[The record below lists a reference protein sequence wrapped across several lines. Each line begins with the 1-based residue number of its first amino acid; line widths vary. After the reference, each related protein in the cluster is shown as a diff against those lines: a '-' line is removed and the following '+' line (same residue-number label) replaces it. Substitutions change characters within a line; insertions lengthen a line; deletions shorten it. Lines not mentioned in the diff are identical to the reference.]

1 MKSLEEAFG
10 LESPRGAATPE
21 DLKSYLIERA
31 NFHGVDPRLAA
42 SIFEQESS
50 SGRNAGTSSA
60 GARGPM
66 QVMPATF
73 RQMYPDGDINDPR
86 HNVEAGIRY
95 LKHGRDTL
103 GTDDPRLLAA
113 GYYQGYNRDS
123 LKRGEIV
130 DTNPD
135 PRHPSVQ
142 RYADEVTGRVP
153 RMKSL
158 EEALGLEES
167 SVFPIHKGEPQK
179 TAPTPAKR
187 NAFAY
192 VNDFMI
198 DAGNAVAGLAK
209 AGVDF
214 AAPGSAASQAIDEFI
229 KQGQASQSDWKK
241 ASREKLNQDL
251 QAAPDEWSKAGIY
264 LSHAVVDDPLGLV
277 AEAGGNIGPFA
288 VFGKALQAARI
299 AEPVA
304 EKIAMGLASMLS
316 VGEVR
321 GNIYDKVQAT
331 PDAELQRVNPEYAA
345 ARQSM
350 TEADAK
356 KEFGTRFVQ
365 HLPELAVTAVVGA
378 LGGKYGLEGMAA
390 GVGPRVGRAG
400 RAVIGMAD
408 EGLQGAEEQL
418 ATNFGAA
425 RVDPRQTLTEDVGL
439 NTAMEGLVG
448 GVGGAMTG
456 AQGRQPAQA
465 PGAPPQPRQDA
476 TQPPPSTPPG
486 VPPEAPPVA
495 PAAPDDAGPGGGI
508 PASAESLLP
517 GNAAAV
523 SEPPAQPQTWT
534 EKGAQYRVVPV
545 DEMLWHK
552 YIRPDSQAKVDSFE
566 EYRQRY
572 PTITHMRLKS
582 TDGGASWKP
591 ARAPFIGTEEKLL
604 ASRPPET
611 PVTEAPEQGPTAADV
626 APEVTAMAAEPA
638 PNPEQR
644 PASPEAESQA
654 PVVASGE
661 SQGDA
666 GVAPGQA
673 AEAPD
678 RFDPGNLTPGS
689 PEYERA
695 YENWAGARQSSKD
708 AANSVR
714 RREENKAA
722 VEKRNGW
729 RARFREWFLRAKDGD
744 SITDTGTEA
753 SWKVIEK
760 TRKDG
765 TKTKLLVVVD
775 ENGNQ
780 ILGAPTGIGLV
791 GDRVDGL
798 EDGGIE
804 EESGSAYLETQPQ
817 SLAAGL
823 GKLMEEGEAVTRSVT
838 ETGPRDEDQPKS
850 TVRDESQGQNPPSED
865 ARSDL
870 DAAAHAAATSP
881 TNDLPE
887 PTPPQKEAGN
897 YQKGHIRIAGLDI
910 SIENP
915 QGSKRSGVDRG
926 GKSWEVEMSHHYGY
940 IRGTVGK
947 DKDHIDVFVKPGT
960 PEDYDGPVFVVD
972 QKDPGTHEFDEHKVM
987 LGFDSLEEAKA
998 AYRSNY
1004 AKDWRG
1010 MQAIGT
1016 LPMAEFKAWLRE
1028 GDTTKSLVPVSGPKK
1043 EEPAKAPR
1051 KDKAPPTPKWVT
1063 ALGIN
1068 VGDQFLFRQEFDYV
1082 NAGDVMRVTE
1092 FSADSVRIW
1101 NDKKNAGTFLKRWQ
1115 MEKAI
1120 RDGIAVQSAAP
1131 KEEGASTDAP
1141 AAKPRRNPNETSGSA
1156 ADHRKKF
1163 LDAIRAMGG
1172 IDISHALDISGEKP
1186 FRANQLA
1193 PGLFKKSG
1201 RGVDEIAHRLYE
1213 LGYIT
1218 EAQYQEVDG
1227 GVQVA
1232 RDLVRQA
1239 LNKEAVYTL
1248 QELDEEAERQFERR
1262 LLSEADDLITPDEL
1276 RELLEEAPPDTTTQ
1290 EVEALL
1296 DDVDLLGLVDGPE
1309 DPDWDAMIE
1318 DARANAARGA
1328 KNADDSEGK
1337 TGARDSVGE
1346 ETVGDPAQA
1355 ERQREPG
1362 EDDPESA
1369 PEIAPGNET
1378 DDIATP
1384 PSGGVSASEG
1394 LELTGQ
1400 TEDEARADAERIR
1413 AENRKQERERADS
1426 ERAEKQERER
1436 KEIEA
1441 RLDISSE
1448 NFALGQTP
1456 EQVRDSFAGQGDL
1469 LGSNPPS
1476 DSDEKK
1482 RALDDLNDALG
1493 DLGEIFGKGFRK
1505 NITPEQEQKLLP
1517 VLTRVFDAAFRAGY
1531 YSFKDAAKFVLDRIR
1546 AALGSGVADELTDEH
1561 LQGAYIAMSGRHK
1574 VTGRV
1579 TPAATVVAT
1588 SKEEVDGPTVDSGT
1602 EPGSAQ
1608 IPSLGEDGGAADR
1621 GRGGEGE
1628 PGTAPG
1634 NGEVLGGTSP
1644 ADVSAPGPGTDQ
1656 ESGGGA
1662 RAEDGGSRDGQPGS
1676 RDVSDGREGAGGT
1689 GLAPDGTG
1697 NAGDVAAPPPPKQ
1710 PTLGNYFIADP
1721 ESLIGGS
1728 PRVRFDRNKAA
1739 IETFR
1744 LLQEEGRDA
1753 TKEER
1758 DTLARYIGWGSF
1770 GQELFLGSWDR
1781 PRPKSGWEDAD
1792 KWLRAHLGQKE
1803 WESAQRSIIN
1813 AHYTDP
1819 PTVTTMWAM
1828 VRRMGFKGGR
1838 VLEPSV
1844 GIGNFLGLMPRD
1856 LEAASQL
1863 TGIELDALTGGMAS
1877 MLYPDANIQIKGY
1890 QDSATADHFYD
1901 LVIGNWPFDSRG
1913 PSDRR
1918 YRLISPSLHDY
1929 FFLKAVD
1936 QVKPGGLVIGI
1947 TSSGTMDKQGKL
1959 TRLDLARKADLIAAF
1974 RLPSG
1979 AFEKYAGTSVVTDI
1993 IVLRKRGEP
2002 NPHPNLSGWIE
2013 TVEVSTPHGTP
2024 VRVNE
2029 YYKTN
2034 PDHVLGTLN
2043 WGHGTTQGRPGMI
2056 VDRPADLM
2064 QRLRGLAERVPEGI
2078 FDPRPGGKTLNYVRN
2093 STADRENSVVEGDK
2107 GGLFVVRGEFMAP
2120 LHELVDYRVKDP
2132 KKTRAREDSL
2142 RALIKMR
2149 RAYGALVD
2157 AEREG
2162 APEMEDRRKELNRQY
2177 QAFVKE
2183 NGVLNRSDAL
2193 TWMRKVG
2200 DPFWPSLAALER
2212 KAGDSYVPARIL
2224 SEATVRTKRKLD
2236 KPSVRDAF
2244 VLGRNESM
2252 RIDMASIAQRA
2263 GVSEA
2268 VAAKEL
2274 LDSGAVFK
2282 TPDGTYEA
2290 RDVYLS
2296 GNVRRKMREA
2306 LDAGASGQDMER
2318 NIAALKDVLP
2328 EDTPY
2333 YKIEAKLGA
2342 PWISIPYYRQYAAD
2356 LLKLTDEQRD
2366 KLGIAFRLGAWKIK
2380 LDDEIERKPEARS
2393 VWGSSRV
2400 NFGRILAA
2408 AFNNTKITV
2417 WDQHSDGTRSV
2428 NEDETRLVSERIGRL
2443 REEFSDW
2450 VWKDYARRMDLE
2462 REFNEVMNAEADP
2475 QFDGSFLSLEGMA
2488 LHRGDT
2494 PFSLRQHQINAIWRG
2509 LVNRRGVYAHEV
2521 GTGKTYTMGGLAVE
2535 SRRYG
2540 LARKPLLLAHNA
2552 NAKSVA
2558 REIQEMYPAARL
2570 LYLGGLDKEGLLVAM
2585 RQIANDDWDAVIIPH
2600 SRIGMFGLRKETL
2613 MAMAAEEIA
2622 AMEQEAIEAAEEKNI
2637 KLTVAMMDDFDDPKV
2652 SGRVRDATAKELVKA
2667 RNAII
2672 ARIEDMAQKA
2682 SKDGAIPFEELGI
2695 DMILVDEAHEFGKPP
2710 LATKMALRG
2719 LNKSTSNRSLSLR
2732 FLTSYVR
2739 SLNGG
2744 TGVHMFTGTP
2754 ITNTLNE
2761 IYNLQRYVSQDIM
2774 ERDGVSD
2781 WDSWFNTFADSTT
2794 DVELNAAGQY
2804 VPVTRLASFVN
2815 VAELRRMIGSYT
2827 DIVFADDMPEFA
2839 PRPTSTGKVM
2849 TDEGL
2854 TKDEIAELVNG
2865 RVEHPVGR
2873 PYKKIIN
2880 DVGAMSPEQMTI
2892 LKELQ
2897 SLATM
2902 FKNAGGKARMEMM
2915 RAGHPA
2921 SPVILETNAS
2931 NAAMD
2936 ARLYDMTAP
2945 DFEGSKVNRCVR
2957 NVARHYAEHPL
2968 ATQVIFL
2975 ERGFSDESI
2984 RTKKDST
2991 GKVTKTKVKKFNL
3004 VNDIVEK
3011 LVAQGVKRSEIAVVA
3026 GGISDEKKKEIADAM
3041 NRAEIR
3047 VVIGQTATLGVGVNM
3062 QVNLRAMHH
3071 MDAPWRPG
3079 DLEQRN
3085 GRGHRQ
3091 GNKWNTVLEYRYIT
3105 DRLDGRRWQVVAVK
3119 ERFIK
3124 AFLKADKNV
3133 RIIEG
3138 DAASMDEDDDILGSL
3153 SEAAG
3158 DPRILL
3164 LNKYKQDV
3172 ERLENRQRTHMLGR
3186 QDAQYRLRSV
3196 LGEIEGLKKTL
3207 VLARKDAET
3216 VETLKDRDFAAE
3228 VNGKAFTDRKAFDE
3242 ALKAHVETLG
3252 VEERDQKVASVYEIP
3267 LMVHRPRSNAPPE
3280 FTLKMALRQAVSP
3293 SSGSIEAVLRG
3304 AKNRA
3309 AKIEARID
3317 ELQRSIPSLE
3327 EAIVA
3332 PFPREADLTK
3342 KRDLYAQVE
3351 ADLDINPVPPPA
3363 WLRQSA
3369 PVGTEIRVA
3378 GKAYPVSG
3386 HQYAKDGY
3394 YVIVETKDGARL
3406 VPYLFATDEAG
3417 QPLYEPRKF
3426 EAPPKRG
3433 PRPIKVGE
3441 FVTLNADKTHWKVK
3455 KAPYEVKN
3463 GDQKRT
3469 VLKIQSVED
3478 EDNERVVGE
3487 TDVTRDETDVGAKRW
3502 EIRKLELTPAELR
3515 RAKLAAGIADEEPR
3529 TADFDYLERMA
3540 TAFSRS
3546 DRRTAPFRPSRA
3558 MRVRD
3563 VEAAIAPIRAV
3574 GRGLPTVHVVQHVKD
3589 LPRDLARSIRGD
3601 GSIVRGAF
3609 YRGQIYLI
3617 ASNLSTPRESV
3628 FTLLHEAAHFGLQS
3642 IFGAEIDAVLMKIYR
3657 DNETVRRAADRRRAR
3672 YPSLSQVKAVEEV
3685 LADWAGKNVE
3695 PSILQRLVAWVRDW
3709 FRRRG
3714 VQLEMTNADVLA
3726 IIARA
3731 RTAWQRPS
3739 SAQWTHV
3746 YAAPR
3751 QSQRAPL
3758 RQQVAQL
3765 VDPATLTFRE
3775 EQQHRLDEVR
3785 ERFPEGEAYS
3795 PIVTVRDGPE
3805 REILDGHNRAAV
3817 AQERGDRIPVVDIS
3831 RNAYEALSAAGF
3843 DDIEIAFAALVD
3855 ADEAD
3860 AAYSL
3865 NAQFPGAGVSTRGLR
3880 ALELLDSFNPANQSA
3895 YSRSGESSEAD
3906 FAAST
3911 LSLLSDI
3918 EDLYQQPKSDKKT
3931 VTEIAA
3937 EIDPG
3942 IKVQEIG
3949 STAWNLEGTAFL
3961 TMPDGN
3967 VTMIRTYKDGAVDM
3981 DASALFEGQSRG
3993 SAAYNVA
4000 ATFAHNTGRLFIGDP
4015 AGLTDAGL
4023 FRRTENMISSA
4034 MKFETTDHLYPHERQ
4049 IAEGLQWE
4057 DGKDNLA
4064 NLLKFSRDL
4073 LAREM
4078 PEAADLVYDF
4088 ETQEY
4093 RNERTGE
4100 NLDEAA
4106 FRDLAGNSRG
4116 ARAARAGYSTLKR
4129 AALLNTLVRATGP
4142 EGRRN
4147 ILGQVVR
4154 QLREGLDPDLKR
4166 IFYSRKSPPGSR
4178 PASAAP
4184 SQAPQQAGLDVSGLR
4199 QRAQTFL
4206 DRAKMEVDPFAFVPD
4221 RKALETMRYQL
4232 LGRIARFD
4240 EIAGDIKTIFSTAS
4254 EEDQQAAYRYF
4265 LTPGADKAMIPNPS
4279 VAAMAERT
4287 KALIESVGDAL
4298 VARGAMT
4305 PEVREAHRGRYL
4317 PQVYLKF
4324 LLGDQNW
4331 KALGAGKK
4339 ISDRGYLKQR
4349 KLDRRVGDDGEVH
4362 VYDAQTGEVLDQEFL
4377 DAVLGPVEDPGY
4389 LSSLA
4394 IVRPLRDMAIL
4405 DYLAAIAENAQWVLP
4420 KSVIEWRGKRVSAHW
4435 AKTEAER
4442 LRRQAR
4448 HQDPHDAANARKIAE
4463 ELDVLADEALGE
4475 IEGEHA
4481 DYRQIPNTARYG
4493 RLRGIWVRKEIYD
4506 DLMGV
4511 NDFLPA
4517 DPGFA
4522 MSLLGYGG
4530 IGTRLTSLWKAG
4542 KVSLN
4547 PPAQVRNFISNM
4559 VLLQLSGVPLR
4570 RIPTLFVRAFR
4581 QIMLYNEYRR
4591 GGRSLSPEERSR
4603 VRHYLVALKYGVTES
4618 TFNAQELYRMQ
4629 RDLLEI
4635 ERASGLLGTWG
4646 KIKLA
4651 VGAVMDYASDKYQL
4665 TEALGKTM
4673 KIMDE
4678 MERGQP
4684 EHEAALAAQ
4693 EALFDY
4699 SLVSKNVRY
4708 LRNAPMGMP
4717 FLTFAVKVAPLL
4729 LKTARHHPERYLPW
4743 IALAYGL
4750 PALLAAAF
4758 DVDDDDIEALK
4769 KALPDW
4775 LQDRGHAY
4783 VLPWKDDTGR
4793 WQVLDMSYFFPWTA
4807 WTEPIRLAAEAEP
4820 GKTVQALG
4828 LFSGPLTDL
4837 ITAVMTGRDSFTGR
4851 EITTPGD
4858 PPKRQLLQIINYL
4871 WTMAMPPIITE
4882 RGAAGHA
4889 IRAATGQTDRFGDPL
4904 STAGQAALRAV
4915 GVNIYPI
4922 HPETSRATNVRRM
4935 MREIADTEYAL
4946 RKRLQDRGLSD
4957 EGKADLVK
4965 EYIAE
4970 VDRRRQKLM
4979 DYIEQSEVHPNLAT
4993 ETLQ

>member
-73 RQMYPDGDINDPR
+73 RQMYPDGDINNPR
-86 HNVEAGIRY
+86 HNIEAGIRY

-130 DTNPD
+130 DTNTD
-135 PRHPSVQ
+135 PRFPSVH
-142 RYADEVTGRVP
+142 RYSDEVSGRLPESRP

-158 EEALGLEES
+158 EEALGLEGT
-167 SVFPIHKGEPQK
+167 SVFPLHRQEET
-179 TAPTPAKR
+179 TAAPKKAPER
-187 NAFAY
+187 DAFAY
-192 VNDFMI
+192 MNDFMI

-209 AGVDF
+209 AGVDVV
-214 AAPGSAASQAIDEFI
+214 APGSAASQSIDDFI

-241 ASREKLNQDL
+241 AEREKLNQAL
-251 QAAPDEWSKAGIY
+251 RAAPDEWSKVSAY
-264 LSHAVVDDPLGLV
+264 LSHAVIDDPLGLV
-277 AEAGGNIGPFA
+277 AEAAGNIGPFA
-288 VFGKALQAARI
+288 AFGKVLQAARI
-299 AEPVA
+299 AEPMA
-304 EKIAMGLASMLS
+304 EKIAMGLASTLA

-321 GNIYDKVQAT
+321 GNIYDKIQAT
-331 PDAELQRVNPEYAA
+331 PDAELQRVNPDYAR
-345 ARQSM
+345 ARQTM
-350 TEADAK
+350 TEAQAK
-356 KEFGTRFVQ
+356 KEFGTQFVQ
-365 HLPELAVTAVVGA
+365 HLPELALTAVVGA
-378 LGGKYGLEGMAA
+378 LGGKYGLEALA
-390 GVGPRVGRAG
+390 VGVGPKVGRAG
-400 RAVIGMAD
+400 RAVIGTVD
-408 EGLQGAEEQL
+408 EGGQGAVEQL
-418 ATNFGAA
+418 ATNVGVG
-425 RVDPRQTLTEDVGL
+425 RVDPRQTLGEDVPL
-439 NTAMEGLVG
+439 NAAMEGLIG
-448 GVGGAMTG
+448 GVGGALSG
-456 AQGRQPAQA
+456 SQGQQAPAPRPQPQPGQAAA
-465 PGAPPQPRQDA
+465 PGA
-476 TQPPPSTPPG
+476 QPPGS
-486 VPPEAPPVA
+486 VPPTAPSAA
-495 PAAPDDAGPGGGI
+495 PAADAGHGGGI
-508 PASAESLLP
+508 PASAEDLLP
-517 GNAAAV
+517 GNAAAT
-523 SEPPAQPQTWT
+523 SAAPAQPQTWT

-582 TDGGASWKP
+582 TDGGQTWKP
-591 ARAPFIGTEEKLL
+591 SRAPFIGSEEKLL

-611 PVTEAPEQGPTAADV
+611 PVMEAPEEVPKAEEV
-626 APEVTAMAAEPA
+626 APEVTAIAAEPA

-695 YENWAGARQSSKD
+695 YENWAGAWQSSKD

-765 TKTKLLVVVD
+765 TKTKALVVVD

-780 ILGAPTGIGLV
+780 ILGASTGIGLV

-1004 AKDWRG
+1004 AQDWRG

-1016 LPMAEFKAWLRE
+1016 LSMAEFKAWLKE
-1028 GDTTKSLVPVSGPKK
+1028 GDTTKPLAPVTGPKK

-1051 KDKAPPTPKWVT
+1051 KEDMGAMFDDVLAEELAKDEERKPQKSLPAKRGKTKEPATPKWV
-1063 ALGIN
+1063 ADLGIA
-1068 VGDQFLFRQEFDYV
+1068 VGDRLRFTQDFDYFK
-1082 NAGDVMRVTE
+1082 AGDIDRIRA
-1092 FSADSVRIW
+1092 FSPDSVQLW
-1101 NDKKNAGTFLKRWQ
+1101 NDERNSGTFLKRWQ
-1115 MEKAI
+1115 IEKAI
-1120 RDGIAVQSAAP
+1120 KGGIAV
-1131 KEEGASTDAP
+1131 
-1141 AAKPRRNPNETSGSA
+1141 
-1156 ADHRKKF
+1156 
-1163 LDAIRAMGG
+1163 
-1172 IDISHALDISGEKP
+1172 
-1186 FRANQLA
+1186 
-1193 PGLFKKSG
+1193 
-1201 RGVDEIAHRLYE
+1201 V
-1213 LGYIT
+1213 
-1218 EAQYQEVDG
+1218 V
-1227 GVQVA
+1227 
-1232 RDLVRQA
+1232 
-1239 LNKEAVYTL
+1239 
-1248 QELDEEAERQFERR
+1248 
-1262 LLSEADDLITPDEL
+1262 SEAS
-1276 RELLEEAPPDTTTQ
+1276 
-1290 EVEALL
+1290 
-1296 DDVDLLGLVDGPE
+1296 
-1309 DPDWDAMIE
+1309 
-1318 DARANAARGA
+1318 ARGA
-1328 KNADDSEGK
+1328 QRTASDAATSAAKNTAAGLNAAIDGLGALFGGK
-1337 TGARDSVGE
+1337 GKLSSGLSFDE
-1346 ETVGDPAQA
+1346 ETYAKAKPLFQQA
-1355 ERQREPG
+1355 IVHFQAAG
-1362 EDDPESA
+1362 
-1369 PEIAPGNET
+1369 T
-1378 DDIATP
+1378 DLKDAMRAIVRMVLDKF
-1384 PSGGVSASEG
+1384 G
-1394 LELTGQ
+1394 
-1400 TEDEARADAERIR
+1400 ADAMNAMKPYVVRFME
-1413 AENRKQERERADS
+1413 D
-1426 ERAEKQERER
+1426 
-1436 KEIEA
+1436 
-1441 RLDISSE
+1441 
-1448 NFALGQTP
+1448 
-1456 EQVRDSFAGQGDL
+1456 VRD
-1469 LGSNPPS
+1469 
-1476 DSDEKK
+1476 
-1482 RALDDLNDALG
+1482 
-1493 DLGEIFGKGFRK
+1493 GKIR
-1505 NITPEQEQKLLP
+1505 TQQEE
-1517 VLTRVFDAAFRAGY
+1517 GN
-1531 YSFKDAAKFVLDRIR
+1531 
-1546 AALGSGVADELTDEH
+1546 
-1561 LQGAYIAMSGRHK
+1561 
-1574 VTGRV
+1574 
-1579 TPAATVVAT
+1579 
-1588 SKEEVDGPTVDSGT
+1588 GPTVDSGT

-1621 GRGGEGE
+1621 GRGGEGQ

-1634 NGEVLGGTSP
+1634 DGEVLGGTSP
-1644 ADVSAPGPGTDQ
+1644 ADVSAPGAGPDRKPG
-1656 ESGGGA
+1656 SGAG
-1662 RAEDGGSRDGQPGS
+1662 AEDGRGRDGEPGS
-1676 RDVSDGREGAGGT
+1676 RDVPDGREGAGGT

-1710 PTLGNYFIADP
+1710 PTLGNYHVIDP

-1739 IETFR
+1739 IETFLR
-1744 LLQEEGRDA
+1744 LQEEGRDP

-1781 PRPKSGWEDAD
+1781 PRPKPGWEEAD
-1792 KWLRAHLGQKE
+1792 KWLRGHLGKAE

-1819 PTVTTMWAM
+1819 PTVTAMWNM

-1863 TGIELDALTGGMAS
+1863 TGIELDALTGGMAKL
-1877 MLYPDANIQIKGY
+1877 LYPDANIQIKGY
-1890 QDSATADHFYD
+1890 QDSATADNFYD
-1901 LVIGNWPFDSRG
+1901 LVIGNWPFDARG

-1959 TRLDLARKADLIAAF
+1959 ARLDLARRADLIASF

-1979 AFEKYAGTSVVTDI
+1979 AFEKYAGTAVVTDI

-2002 NPHPNLSGWIE
+2002 NPHPDLSGWIE
-2013 TVEVSTPHGTP
+2013 TVEIDTPHGAKI
-2024 VRVNE
+2024 RVNE
-2029 YYKTN
+2029 YYKKH

-2043 WGHGTTQGRPGMI
+2043 YGHGTTQGRPGMI

-2064 QRLRGLAERVPEGI
+2064 RRLTALPERVPEGV
-2078 FDPRPGGKTLNYVRN
+2078 FDPRPGGQTINYVRN
-2093 STADRENSVVEGDK
+2093 STVDRENSIVEGTK

-2120 LHELVDYRVKDP
+2120 LHEIVNYRVKDA
-2132 KKTRAREDSL
+2132 KKTKAREDAL
-2142 RALIKMR
+2142 RALISMR

-2157 AEREG
+2157 AERDG
-2162 APEMEDRRKELNRQY
+2162 DATMEAKRKALNAQY
-2177 QAFVKE
+2177 LAFVKD
-2183 NGVLNRSDAL
+2183 NGSLNRSDAL

-2200 DPFWPSLAALER
+2200 DPFWPALAALER
-2212 KAGDSYVPARIL
+2212 KSGDSYVPARIL
-2224 SEATVRTKRKLD
+2224 TEATVRTKRKLD

-2252 RIDMASIAQRA
+2252 RIDMARIAEQA
-2263 GVSEA
+2263 GVAEA
-2268 VAAKEL
+2268 QAAKEL

-2282 TPDGTYEA
+2282 MPDGSYEA

-2306 LDAGASGQDMER
+2306 LEAKASGEDMER
-2318 NIAALKDVLP
+2318 NIAALKEVIP

-2342 PWISIPYYRQYAAD
+2342 PWISVAYYRQYVAD
-2356 LLKLTDEQRD
+2356 LLKLTDDRRD
-2366 KLGIAFRLGAWKIK
+2366 KLGIAFRLGTWKVK
-2380 LDDEIERKPEARS
+2380 LDDDIESKPEARS
-2393 VWGSSRV
+2393 VWGTSRV
-2400 NFGRILAA
+2400 NFGRVLAA

-2417 WDQHSDGTRSV
+2417 WDQHSDGSRSV
-2428 NEDETRLVSERIGRL
+2428 NEGETGLVTERIGRL

-2450 VWKDYARRMDLE
+2450 IWKDYDRRMALE

-2475 QFDGSFLSLEGMA
+2475 QFDGSFLTLEGMA
-2488 LHRGDT
+2488 LHRGET
-2494 PFSLRQHQINAIWRG
+2494 PFSLRQHQVNAIWRG

-2540 LARKPLLLAHNA
+2540 IARKPLLLAHNA
-2552 NAKSVA
+2552 NAKSVT
-2558 REIQEMYPAARL
+2558 REIQEMYPGARV
-2570 LYLGGLDKEGLLVAM
+2570 LYLGGLDKDALPVAM
-2585 RQIANDDWDAVIIPH
+2585 RQIANDDWDAVVIPH

-2622 AMEQEAIEAAEEKNI
+2622 AMEQEAIEAAAEKNI
-2637 KLTVAMMDDFDDPKV
+2637 ELTVAMMDEFDNPKV

-2672 ARIEDMAQKA
+2672 ARIEDMAEKA
-2682 SKDGAIPFEELGI
+2682 SKEGAIPFEELGV

-2739 SLNGG
+2739 SVNGG
-2744 TGVHMFTGTP
+2744 TGVHLFTGTP

-2804 VPVTRLASFVN
+2804 EPVTRLASFVN

-2839 PRPTSTGKVM
+2839 PRPTATGKILS
-2849 TDEGL
+2849 DEGL
-2854 TKDEIAELVNG
+2854 SKEEVAELVNG
-2865 RVEHPVGR
+2865 RTENPVGR
-2873 PYKKIIN
+2873 PYKKIVN
-2880 DVGAMSPEQMTI
+2880 DVGAMSPEQMEI
-2892 LKELQ
+2892 LSSLQ
-2897 SLATM
+2897 KLATL

-2915 RAGHPA
+2915 RSGHPA

-2936 ARLYDMTAP
+2936 ARLYDITAP
-2945 DFEGSKVNRCVR
+2945 DFEGSKVNRCVK

-2975 ERGFSDESI
+2975 ERGFSDESV
-2984 RTKKDST
+2984 RVKKDAS
-2991 GKVTKTKVKKFNL
+2991 GNVTKTKVKKFNL

-3011 LVAQGVKRSEIAVVA
+3011 LAAQGVKRSEIAVVA

-3062 QVNLRAMHH
+3062 QINLRAMHH

-3105 DRLDGRRWQVVAVK
+3105 DRLDGRRWQVLAVK

-3133 RIIEG
+3133 RIIDG

-3186 QDAQYRLRSV
+3186 QDAQHRLEMV
-3196 LGEIEGLKKTL
+3196 GLEIEGWKKTL
-3207 VLARKDAET
+3207 AAFRTDAEAT
-3216 VETLKDRDFAAE
+3216 EKLQDQEFTAKVNGKDFDNRKEFDQALKDYVETLQPE
-3228 VNGKAFTDRKAFDE
+3228 S
-3242 ALKAHVETLG
+3242 
-3252 VEERDQKVASVYEIP
+3252 DQQMVATVYGIP
-3267 LMVHRPRSNAPPE
+3267 VLMYYPFRNASPS
-3280 FTLKMALRQAVSP
+3280 FTLKMARRHEVGP
-3293 SSGSIEAVLRG
+3293 SSSSIESVLRG
-3304 AKNRA
+3304 MKH
-3309 AKIEARID
+3309 KVSKTEARLG
-3317 ELQRSIPSLE
+3317 EMERSIPSLQ
-3327 EAIVA
+3327 EAMQA
-3332 PFPREADLTK
+3332 PFPREADLKK

-3378 GKAYPVSG
+3378 GKPYQVSG

-3394 YVIVETKDGARL
+3394 YVIVETADGARL
-3406 VPYLFATDEAG
+3406 VPYLYATDESG

-3426 EAPPKRG
+3426 EAPPARG
-3433 PRPIKVGE
+3433 PRPLKVGE
-3441 FVTLNADKTHWKVK
+3441 FVVLNADKTSWKVL
-3455 KAPYEVKN
+3455 KAPFEVKN

-3469 VLKIQSVED
+3469 VLRIQNVENED
-3478 EDNERVVGE
+3478 EQRTVGE
-3487 TDVTRDETDVGAKRW
+3487 TEVTRDEAKAGPKRW
-3502 EIRKLELTPAELR
+3502 EIPHLELTAEELR
-3515 RAKLAAGIADEEPR
+3515 RAKVAAGIAEEEPR

-3546 DRRTAPFRPSRA
+3546 DRRTAPSRPSRV

-3574 GRGLPTVHVVQHVKD
+3574 GKGLPTIHVVQHVSD

-3628 FTLLHEAAHFGLQS
+3628 FTMLHEAAHFGLQS
-3642 IFGAEIDAVLMKIYR
+3642 IFGPEIDAVLMKMYR
-3657 DNETVRRAADRRRAR
+3657 ENETVRRAADRRRAK
-3672 YPSLSQVKAVEEV
+3672 YPSLSQVKATEEV

-3695 PSILQRLVAWVRDW
+3695 PTLLQRLVAWVRDW

-3714 VQLEMTNADVLA
+3714 VQLQMTNADVLA

-3731 RTAWQRPS
+3731 RGAWQRPS
-3739 SAQWTHV
+3739 ASRWTHV
-3746 YAAPR
+3746 YSAPR
-3751 QSQRAPL
+3751 QSQRMAKGEDTLFSSAP
-3758 RQQVAQL
+3758 
-3765 VDPATLTFRE
+3765 
-3775 EQQHRLDEVR
+3775 
-3785 ERFPEGEAYS
+3785 S
-3795 PIVTVRDGPE
+3795 
-3805 REILDGHNRAAV
+3805 
-3817 AQERGDRIPVVDIS
+3817 
-3831 RNAYEALSAAGF
+3831 
-3843 DDIEIAFAALVD
+3843 
-3855 ADEAD
+3855 
-3860 AAYSL
+3860 
-3865 NAQFPGAGVSTRGLR
+3865 
-3880 ALELLDSFNPANQSA
+3880 
-3895 YSRSGESSEAD
+3895 SGED

-3931 VTEIAA
+3931 LTEIAA

-3942 IKVQEIG
+3942 IKVLEMG
-3949 STAWNLEGTAFL
+3949 STAWNLDGMAII
-3961 TMPDGN
+3961 TMPDG
-3967 VTMIRTYKDGAVDM
+3967 VQAMIRTYKDGAVDI
-3981 DASALFEGQSRG
+3981 DASLFVEGVTRG
-3993 SAAYNVA
+3993 TAAYNLA
-4000 ATFAHNTGRLFIGDP
+4000 ATYAHNNGWMFIGDP
-4015 AGLTDAGL
+4015 AGLTDAAL

-4049 IAEGLQWE
+4049 VAEGLQWE

-4064 NLLKFSRDL
+4064 NLLKFSREL

-4078 PEAADLVYDF
+4078 PEAADLVYDVDAKEF
-4088 ETQEY
+4088 

-4106 FRDLAGNSRG
+4106 FRDLARESRG
-4116 ARAARAGYSTLKR
+4116 ARAARAGEATLKR
-4129 AALLNTLVRATGP
+4129 AALLNTLVRATSP
-4142 EGRRN
+4142 EARRS

-4154 QLREGLDPDLKR
+4154 QLREGLDPALVGT
-4166 IFYSRKSPPGSR
+4166 FYSRKSPPGSR

-4199 QRAQTFL
+4199 QRAQNFL

-4240 EIAGDIKTIFSTAS
+4240 EIAADIKTIFSTAS

-4362 VYDAQTGEVLDQEFL
+4362 VYDAQTGKVLDQEFL

-4394 IVRPLRDMAIL
+4394 IVRPMRDMAIL

-4435 AKTEAER
+4435 AKVEAER

-4517 DPGFA
+4517 DPGWA

-4547 PPAQVRNFISNM
+4547 PPAQVRNFVSNM

-4769 KALPDW
+4769 KALPEW
-4775 LQDRGHAY
+4775 LQERGHAY

-4793 WQVLDMSYFFPWTA
+4793 WQVIDMGYFFPWTT
-4807 WTEPIRLAAEAEP
+4807 WTEPIRMAAEGEA

-4851 EITTPGD
+4851 EIVAPGD

-4882 RGAAGHA
+4882 HGAAGHA
-4889 IRAATGQTDRFGDPL
+4889 VRAATGQTDRFGDPL
-4904 STAGQAALRAV
+4904 STSGQAALRAV
-4915 GVNIYPI
+4915 GVNVYPI
-4922 HPETSRATNVRRM
+4922 HPETSRTTNVRRM

>member
-73 RQMYPDGDINDPR
+73 RQMYPDGDINNPR

-135 PRHPSVQ
+135 PRQPSVQ

-153 RMKSL
+153 QAPQAPRMKSL
-158 EEALGLEES
+158 EEALGLEET
-167 SVFPIHKGEPQK
+167 SVIPMHKAGPQK

-251 QAAPDEWSKAGIY
+251 KAAPDEWSKVSAY
-264 LSHAVVDDPLGLV
+264 LSHAVIDDPLGLV
-277 AEAGGNIGPFA
+277 AEAAGNIGPFA
-288 VFGKALQAARI
+288 AFGKVLQAARL
-299 AEPVA
+299 AEPMA

-321 GNIYDKVQAT
+321 GNIYDKIQAT
-331 PDAELQRVNPEYAA
+331 PDAELQRVNPDYAR
-345 ARQSM
+345 ARQTM
-350 TEADAK
+350 TEAQAK
-356 KEFGTRFVQ
+356 KEFGTQFVQ
-365 HLPELAVTAVVGA
+365 HLPELALTAVVGA
-378 LGGKYGLEGMAA
+378 LGGKYGLEALA
-390 GVGPRVGRAG
+390 VGVGPKVGRAG
-400 RAVIGMAD
+400 RAVIGTVD
-408 EGLQGAEEQL
+408 EGGQGAEEQL
-418 ATNFGAA
+418 ATNVGVA
-425 RVDPRQTLTEDVGL
+425 RVDPRQTLGEDVPL
-439 NTAMEGLVG
+439 NAAMEGLIG
-448 GVGGAMTG
+448 GVGGALSG
-456 AQGRQPAQA
+456 SQGQQAPAPRPQPQPGQAAA
-465 PGAPPQPRQDA
+465 PGAQPA
-476 TQPPPSTPPG
+476 GS
-486 VPPEAPPVA
+486 VPPTAPSAA
-495 PAAPDDAGPGGGI
+495 PAADAGHGGGI
-508 PASAESLLP
+508 PSNAEDLLP
-517 GNAAAV
+517 GNAAA
-523 SEPPAQPQTWT
+523 PAPQPQPQPNAWT
-534 EKGAQYRVVPV
+534 EKGVEYRVVPV

-582 TDGGASWKP
+582 TDGGQTWKP
-591 ARAPFIGTEEKLL
+591 SRAPFIGSEEKLL

-611 PVTEAPEQGPTAADV
+611 PVMEAPEEVPKAEEV
-626 APEVTAMAAEPA
+626 APEVTAIAAEPA

-654 PVVASGE
+654 PVAASGE

-780 ILGAPTGIGLV
+780 ILGASTGIGLV

-926 GKSWEVEMSHHYGY
+926 GKPWSVTMKSHYGY
-940 IRGTVGK
+940 IRSLRVKADGSENSRDWLSAYAKLFPDSLQTESLQSKGFDSLDIKAKAVVQGHVLAALQDRQILDAVVKRVPVDVMNVLVGTERTAEGLLRDPAMLLQRLAVPLNDPIRTAAVGRFIDAVASRHPTTLAGLGAEEQSALRMSDSPSINSEVIPASGTEDVSSHSGYFAPK
-947 DKDHIDVFVKPGT
+947 SRDGDHIDVFVKPGT

-1004 AKDWRG
+1004 AQDWRG

-1016 LPMAEFKAWLRE
+1016 LPMAEFKAWLKE
-1028 GDTTKSLVPVSGPKK
+1028 GDTTKPLAPVTGPKK
-1043 EEPAKAPR
+1043 EEPAKALPKEDMGAMFDDVLAEELAKDEAKKAPEPVKGGGWDRLEIVSTGFEDGSFIVREPNGRHDGSEQKYARFKLNDKGRPIAVEHFYEHSKAPVQAIIDKWAKDRKAPAAKPSR
-1051 KDKAPPTPKWVT
+1051 KDKAPPTPKWAADLKVKK
-1063 ALGIN
+1063 
-1068 VGDQFLFRQEFDYV
+1068 GDQFLFKQEFDYV
-1082 NAGDVMRVTE
+1082 EAGEVVRVTE
-1092 FSADSVRIW
+1092 FSSDSVQIW

-1120 RDGIAVQSAAP
+1120 RDGIAVQVIAP
-1131 KEEGASTDAP
+1131 KIATTERTASEAAASAVTNTTAALNAAIDGLGALFGGGGKLSSGLSFDEETYAKAKPLFQQAIAHFQAAGTDLKDAMRAIVRMVLDKFGADAMNAMKPYVVRFMEDVRDGKIRTQQEEG
-1141 AAKPRRNPNETSGSA
+1141 N
-1156 ADHRKKF
+1156 
-1163 LDAIRAMGG
+1163 
-1172 IDISHALDISGEKP
+1172 
-1186 FRANQLA
+1186 
-1193 PGLFKKSG
+1193 
-1201 RGVDEIAHRLYE
+1201 
-1213 LGYIT
+1213 
-1218 EAQYQEVDG
+1218 
-1227 GVQVA
+1227 
-1232 RDLVRQA
+1232 
-1239 LNKEAVYTL
+1239 
-1248 QELDEEAERQFERR
+1248 
-1262 LLSEADDLITPDEL
+1262 
-1276 RELLEEAPPDTTTQ
+1276 
-1290 EVEALL
+1290 
-1296 DDVDLLGLVDGPE
+1296 GPE
-1309 DPDWDAMIE
+1309 
-1318 DARANAARGA
+1318 
-1328 KNADDSEGK
+1328 
-1337 TGARDSVGE
+1337 
-1346 ETVGDPAQA
+1346 
-1355 ERQREPG
+1355 
-1362 EDDPESA
+1362 
-1369 PEIAPGNET
+1369 
-1378 DDIATP
+1378 
-1384 PSGGVSASEG
+1384 
-1394 LELTGQ
+1394 
-1400 TEDEARADAERIR
+1400 
-1413 AENRKQERERADS
+1413 
-1426 ERAEKQERER
+1426 
-1436 KEIEA
+1436 
-1441 RLDISSE
+1441 
-1448 NFALGQTP
+1448 
-1456 EQVRDSFAGQGDL
+1456 
-1469 LGSNPPS
+1469 
-1476 DSDEKK
+1476 
-1482 RALDDLNDALG
+1482 
-1493 DLGEIFGKGFRK
+1493 
-1505 NITPEQEQKLLP
+1505 
-1517 VLTRVFDAAFRAGY
+1517 
-1531 YSFKDAAKFVLDRIR
+1531 
-1546 AALGSGVADELTDEH
+1546 
-1561 LQGAYIAMSGRHK
+1561 
-1574 VTGRV
+1574 
-1579 TPAATVVAT
+1579 
-1588 SKEEVDGPTVDSGT
+1588 VDSGT
-1602 EPGSAQ
+1602 EPGSAP
-1608 IPSLGEDGGAADR
+1608 IPPVGEDGSAADR

-1628 PGTAPG
+1628 PGTTPG
-1634 NGEVLGGTSP
+1634 NGEVLGGTP
-1644 ADVSAPGPGTDQ
+1644 TPDVSAPGAGPDRKPG
-1656 ESGGGA
+1656 SGAG
-1662 RAEDGGSRDGQPGS
+1662 AEDGRGRDGEPGS
-1676 RDVSDGREGAGGT
+1676 RDVPDGREGASGE

-1697 NAGDVAAPPPPKQ
+1697 SATDVTVPAPPKQ
-1710 PTLGNYFIADP
+1710 PTLGNYHILDP

-1728 PRVRFDRNKAA
+1728 PKVRFDRNKAA

-1744 LLQEEGRDA
+1744 LLQDEGRDP

-1781 PRPKSGWEDAD
+1781 PRPKPGWEEAD

-2002 NPHPNLSGWIE
+2002 NPQPDLSGWIE

-2342 PWISIPYYRQYAAD
+2342 PWVSIPYYRQYAAD

-2393 VWGSSRV
+2393 VWGTSRV

-2417 WDQHSDGTRSV
+2417 WDQHIDGTRSV

-2570 LYLGGLDKEGLLVAM
+2570 LYLGGLDKEGLPVAM

-2637 KLTVAMMDDFDDPKV
+2637 ELTVAMMDDFDNPKV

-2672 ARIEDMAQKA
+2672 ARIEEMAQKA

-2804 VPVTRLASFVN
+2804 EPVTRLASFVN

-3011 LVAQGVKRSEIAVVA
+3011 LAAQGVKRSEIAVVA

-3105 DRLDGRRWQVVAVK
+3105 DRLDGRRWQVLAVK

-3267 LMVHRPRSNAPPE
+3267 LMVHRPWSNAPPE

-3426 EAPPKRG
+3426 EAPPERG
-3433 PRPIKVGE
+3433 PRPLKVGE

-3563 VEAAIAPIRAV
+3563 VEVAIAPIRAV
-3574 GRGLPTVHVVQHVKD
+3574 GRGLPTVHVVQRVTD
-3589 LPRDLARSIRGD
+3589 LPRELVKQIRAD
-3601 GSIVRGAF
+3601 GSIVRGVF
-3609 YRGQIYLI
+3609 YHGQIYLI
-3617 ASNLSTPRESV
+3617 ADNLGSPAETV
-3628 FTLLHEAAHFGLQS
+3628 FTMLHEAAHFGLKS
-3642 IFGAEIDAVLMKIYR
+3642 VFGAEIDAVLMKIYR

-3714 VQLEMTNADVLA
+3714 VQLQMTNADVLA

-3731 RTAWQRPS
+3731 RGAWQRPS
-3739 SAQWTHV
+3739 ASRWTHV
-3746 YAAPR
+3746 YSAPR
-3751 QSQRAPL
+3751 QSQRMAKGE
-3758 RQQVAQL
+3758 
-3765 VDPATLTFRE
+3765 DTLF
-3775 EQQHRLDEVR
+3775 
-3785 ERFPEGEAYS
+3785 S
-3795 PIVTVRDGPE
+3795 
-3805 REILDGHNRAAV
+3805 
-3817 AQERGDRIPVVDIS
+3817 
-3831 RNAYEALSAAGF
+3831 
-3843 DDIEIAFAALVD
+3843 
-3855 ADEAD
+3855 
-3860 AAYSL
+3860 
-3865 NAQFPGAGVSTRGLR
+3865 STP
-3880 ALELLDSFNPANQSA
+3880 S
-3895 YSRSGESSEAD
+3895 SGED

-3931 VTEIAA
+3931 LTEIAA

-3942 IKVQEIG
+3942 IKVLEMG
-3949 STAWNLEGTAFL
+3949 STAWNLDGMAII
-3961 TMPDGN
+3961 TMPDG
-3967 VTMIRTYKDGAVDM
+3967 VQAMIRTYKDGAVDI
-3981 DASALFEGQSRG
+3981 DASLFVEGVTRG
-3993 SAAYNVA
+3993 TAAYNLA
-4000 ATFAHNTGRLFIGDP
+4000 ATYAHNNGWMFIGDP

-4049 IAEGLQWE
+4049 VAEGLQWD

-4064 NLLKFSRDL
+4064 NLLKFSREL

-4078 PEAADLVYDF
+4078 PEAADLVYDVDAKEF
-4088 ETQEY
+4088 

-4106 FRDLAGNSRG
+4106 FRDLARESRG
-4116 ARAARAGYSTLKR
+4116 ARAARAGEATLKR
-4129 AALLNTLVRATGP
+4129 AALLNTLVRATSP
-4142 EGRRN
+4142 EARRS

-4154 QLREGLDPDLKR
+4154 QLREGLDPALVGT
-4166 IFYSRKSPPGSR
+4166 FYSRKSPPGSR
-4178 PASAAP
+4178 PASAVP

-4199 QRAQTFL
+4199 QRAQNFL

-4240 EIAGDIKTIFSTAS
+4240 EIAADIKTIFSTAS

-4362 VYDAQTGEVLDQEFL
+4362 VYDAQTGKVLDQEFL

-4394 IVRPLRDMAIL
+4394 IVRPMRDMAIL

-4435 AKTEAER
+4435 AKVEAER
-4442 LRRQAR
+4442 LRRQSR
-4448 HQDPHDAANARKIAE
+4448 HQSEPDAGNAKKIAE

-4517 DPGFA
+4517 DPGWA

-4547 PPAQVRNFISNM
+4547 PPAQVRNFVSNM

-4591 GGRSLSPEERSR
+4591 GGRALSPEERSR

-4629 RDLLEI
+4629 RDILEI

-4769 KALPDW
+4769 KALPEW
-4775 LQDRGHAY
+4775 LQERGHAY

-4793 WQVLDMSYFFPWTA
+4793 WQVIDMGYFFPWTT
-4807 WTEPIRLAAEAEP
+4807 WTEPIRMAAEGEA

-4851 EITTPGD
+4851 EIVAPGD

-4882 RGAAGHA
+4882 HGAAGHA
-4889 IRAATGQTDRFGDPL
+4889 VRAATGQTDRFGDPL
-4904 STAGQAALRAV
+4904 STSGQAALRAV
-4915 GVNIYPI
+4915 GVNVYPI

>member
-86 HNVEAGIRY
+86 HNIEAGVRY
-95 LKHGRDTL
+95 LKHGKQTL

-130 DTNPD
+130 DTNTD
-135 PRHPSVQ
+135 PRFPSVH
-142 RYADEVTGRVP
+142 RYSDEVSGRLPESRP

-158 EEALGLEES
+158 EEALGLEGT
-167 SVFPIHKGEPQK
+167 SVFPLHRQEET
-179 TAPTPAKR
+179 TAAPKKAPER
-187 NAFAY
+187 DAFAY
-192 VNDFMI
+192 MNDFMI

-209 AGVDF
+209 AGVDVV
-214 AAPGSAASQAIDEFI
+214 APGSAASQSIDDFI

-241 ASREKLNQDL
+241 AEREKLNQAL
-251 QAAPDEWSKAGIY
+251 RAAPDEWSKAGAY
-264 LSHAVVDDPLGLV
+264 LSHAVIDDPLGLV
-277 AEAGGNIGPFA
+277 AEAAGNIGPFA
-288 VFGKALQAARI
+288 AFGKVLQAARI
-299 AEPVA
+299 AAPVA
-304 EKIAMGLASMLS
+304 EKIAMGLASTLA

-321 GNIYDKVQAT
+321 GNIYDKIQAT
-331 PDAELQRVNPEYAA
+331 PDAELQRVNPDYAR
-345 ARQSM
+345 ARQTM
-350 TEADAK
+350 TEAQAK

-425 RVDPRQTLTEDVGL
+425 RVDPRQTLGEDVGL

-456 AQGRQPAQA
+456 AQGRLPAQA
-465 PGAPPQPRQDA
+465 PGAPQGADRPTAETAERSPTA
-476 TQPPPSTPPG
+476 VTA
-486 VPPEAPPVA
+486 VPAGA
-495 PAAPDDAGPGGGI
+495 PAAPIDAGPGGGI
-508 PASAESLLP
+508 PASAEALLP
-517 GNAAAV
+517 GNAAAT
-523 SEPPAQPQTWT
+523 SAAPAQPQTWT

-552 YIRPDSQAKVDSFE
+552 YIRPDSQARVDSFE

-582 TDGGASWKP
+582 TDGGQTWKP
-591 ARAPFIGTEEKLL
+591 SRAPFIGSEEKLL

-611 PVTEAPEQGPTAADV
+611 PVMEAPE
-626 APEVTAMAAEPA
+626 EVPKAEEVA

-673 AEAPD
+673 AEAPEAGQTSEAAEEK
-678 RFDPGNLTPGS
+678 PTKSTES
-689 PEYERA
+689 P
-695 YENWAGARQSSKD
+695 
-708 AANSVR
+708 
-714 RREENKAA
+714 
-722 VEKRNGW
+722 
-729 RARFREWFLRAKDGD
+729 
-744 SITDTGTEA
+744 
-753 SWKVIEK
+753 
-760 TRKDG
+760 
-765 TKTKLLVVVD
+765 
-775 ENGNQ
+775 
-780 ILGAPTGIGLV
+780 
-791 GDRVDGL
+791 
-798 EDGGIE
+798 
-804 EESGSAYLETQPQ
+804 ETQPLDNRSSPLNNGESPESTVGQ
-817 SLAAGL
+817 PLEAEA
-823 GKLMEEGEAVTRSVT
+823 KAEAEANKEGEGVDV
-838 ETGPRDEDQPKS
+838 
-850 TVRDESQGQNPPSED
+850 
-865 ARSDL
+865 
-870 DAAAHAAATSP
+870 AAHAAATSP

-1004 AKDWRG
+1004 AQDWRG

-1016 LPMAEFKAWLRE
+1016 LPMAEFKAWLKE
-1028 GDTTKSLVPVSGPKK
+1028 GDTTKPLAPVTGPKK
-1043 EEPAKAPR
+1043 EEPAKALPKEDMGAMFDDVLAEELAKDEAKKAPEPVNGGGWDRLEIVSTGFEDGSFIVREPNGRHDGSEQKYARFKLNDKGRPIAVEHFYEHSKAPVQAIIDKWAKDRKAPAAKPPR
-1051 KDKAPPTPKWVT
+1051 KDKAPPTPKWAADLKVKK
-1063 ALGIN
+1063 
-1068 VGDQFLFRQEFDYV
+1068 GDQFLFKQEFDYV
-1082 NAGDVMRVTE
+1082 EAGEVVRVTE
-1092 FSADSVRIW
+1092 FSSDSVQIW

-1120 RDGIAVQSAAP
+1120 RDGIAVQVIAP
-1131 KEEGASTDAP
+1131 KIATTERTASEAAASAVTNTTAALNAAIDGLGALFGGGGKLSSGLSFDEETYAKAKPLFQQAIAHFQAAGTDLKDAMRAIVRMVLDKFGADAMNAMKPYVVRFMEDVRDGKIRTQQEEG
-1141 AAKPRRNPNETSGSA
+1141 N
-1156 ADHRKKF
+1156 
-1163 LDAIRAMGG
+1163 
-1172 IDISHALDISGEKP
+1172 
-1186 FRANQLA
+1186 
-1193 PGLFKKSG
+1193 
-1201 RGVDEIAHRLYE
+1201 
-1213 LGYIT
+1213 
-1218 EAQYQEVDG
+1218 
-1227 GVQVA
+1227 
-1232 RDLVRQA
+1232 
-1239 LNKEAVYTL
+1239 
-1248 QELDEEAERQFERR
+1248 
-1262 LLSEADDLITPDEL
+1262 
-1276 RELLEEAPPDTTTQ
+1276 
-1290 EVEALL
+1290 
-1296 DDVDLLGLVDGPE
+1296 GPE
-1309 DPDWDAMIE
+1309 
-1318 DARANAARGA
+1318 
-1328 KNADDSEGK
+1328 
-1337 TGARDSVGE
+1337 
-1346 ETVGDPAQA
+1346 
-1355 ERQREPG
+1355 
-1362 EDDPESA
+1362 
-1369 PEIAPGNET
+1369 
-1378 DDIATP
+1378 
-1384 PSGGVSASEG
+1384 
-1394 LELTGQ
+1394 
-1400 TEDEARADAERIR
+1400 
-1413 AENRKQERERADS
+1413 
-1426 ERAEKQERER
+1426 
-1436 KEIEA
+1436 
-1441 RLDISSE
+1441 
-1448 NFALGQTP
+1448 
-1456 EQVRDSFAGQGDL
+1456 
-1469 LGSNPPS
+1469 
-1476 DSDEKK
+1476 
-1482 RALDDLNDALG
+1482 
-1493 DLGEIFGKGFRK
+1493 
-1505 NITPEQEQKLLP
+1505 
-1517 VLTRVFDAAFRAGY
+1517 
-1531 YSFKDAAKFVLDRIR
+1531 
-1546 AALGSGVADELTDEH
+1546 
-1561 LQGAYIAMSGRHK
+1561 
-1574 VTGRV
+1574 
-1579 TPAATVVAT
+1579 
-1588 SKEEVDGPTVDSGT
+1588 VDSGT
-1602 EPGSAQ
+1602 EPGSAP
-1608 IPSLGEDGGAADR
+1608 IPPVGEDGSAADR

-1628 PGTAPG
+1628 PGTTPG
-1634 NGEVLGGTSP
+1634 NGEVLGGTP
-1644 ADVSAPGPGTDQ
+1644 TPDVSAPGAGPDRKPG
-1656 ESGGGA
+1656 SGAG
-1662 RAEDGGSRDGQPGS
+1662 AEDGRGRDGEPGS
-1676 RDVSDGREGAGGT
+1676 RDVPDGREGASGE

-1697 NAGDVAAPPPPKQ
+1697 SATDVTVPAPPKQ
-1710 PTLGNYFIADP
+1710 PTLGNYHILDP

-1728 PRVRFDRNKAA
+1728 PKVRFDRNKAA

-1744 LLQEEGRDA
+1744 LLQDEGRDP

-1781 PRPKSGWEDAD
+1781 PRPKPGWEEAD

-2002 NPHPNLSGWIE
+2002 NPHPDLSGWIE

-2177 QAFVKE
+2177 QAFVEE

-2268 VAAKEL
+2268 AAAKEL

-2306 LDAGASGQDMER
+2306 MDARASGQDMER

-2393 VWGSSRV
+2393 VWGTSRV

-2417 WDQHSDGTRSV
+2417 WDQHIDGTRSV

-2494 PFSLRQHQINAIWRG
+2494 PFSLRKHQINAIWRG

-2570 LYLGGLDKEGLLVAM
+2570 LYLGGLDKEGLPVAM

-2637 KLTVAMMDDFDDPKV
+2637 ELTVAMMDDFDDPKV

-2682 SKDGAIPFEELGI
+2682 SKDGAIPFEELGV

-2804 VPVTRLASFVN
+2804 EPVTRLASFVN

-2957 NVARHYAEHPL
+2957 NVAHHYAEHPL

-3011 LVAQGVKRSEIAVVA
+3011 LAAQGVKRSEIAVVA

-3105 DRLDGRRWQVVAVK
+3105 DRLDGRRWQVLAVK

-3186 QDAQYRLRSV
+3186 QDAQHRLRSV
-3196 LGEIEGLKKTL
+3196 LGQIEGLKKTL

-3267 LMVHRPRSNAPPE
+3267 LTVHQPWSNAPPE

-3394 YVIVETKDGARL
+3394 YVIVETKDGVRL

-3426 EAPPKRG
+3426 EAPPERG
-3433 PRPIKVGE
+3433 PRPLKVGE

-3574 GRGLPTVHVVQHVKD
+3574 GRGLPTVHVVQRVTD
-3589 LPRDLARSIRGD
+3589 LPRELVKHIRAD
-3601 GSIVRGAF
+3601 GSIVRGVF
-3609 YRGQIYLI
+3609 YYGQIYLI
-3617 ASNLSTPRESV
+3617 ADNLGSPAETV
-3628 FTLLHEAAHFGLQS
+3628 FTMLHEAAHFGLKS
-3642 IFGAEIDAVLMKIYR
+3642 VFGAEIDAVLMKIYR

-3714 VQLEMTNADVLA
+3714 VQLQMTNADVLA

-3731 RTAWQRPS
+3731 RGAWQRPS
-3739 SAQWTHV
+3739 ASRWTHV
-3746 YAAPR
+3746 YSAPR
-3751 QSQRAPL
+3751 QSQRMAKGEDTL
-3758 RQQVAQL
+3758 FSST
-3765 VDPATLTFRE
+3765 PA
-3775 EQQHRLDEVR
+3775 
-3785 ERFPEGEAYS
+3785 
-3795 PIVTVRDGPE
+3795 
-3805 REILDGHNRAAV
+3805 
-3817 AQERGDRIPVVDIS
+3817 
-3831 RNAYEALSAAGF
+3831 
-3843 DDIEIAFAALVD
+3843 
-3855 ADEAD
+3855 
-3860 AAYSL
+3860 
-3865 NAQFPGAGVSTRGLR
+3865 
-3880 ALELLDSFNPANQSA
+3880 
-3895 YSRSGESSEAD
+3895 SGED

-3931 VTEIAA
+3931 LTEIAA

-3942 IKVQEIG
+3942 IKVLEMG
-3949 STAWNLEGTAFL
+3949 STAWNLDGMAII
-3961 TMPDGN
+3961 TMPDG
-3967 VTMIRTYKDGAVDM
+3967 VQAMIRTYKDGAVDI
-3981 DASALFEGQSRG
+3981 DASLFVEGVTRG
-3993 SAAYNVA
+3993 TAAYNLA
-4000 ATFAHNTGRLFIGDP
+4000 ATYAHNNGWMFIGDP

-4049 IAEGLQWE
+4049 VAEGLQWE

-4064 NLLKFSRDL
+4064 NLLKFSREL

-4078 PEAADLVYDF
+4078 PEAADLVYDVDAREF
-4088 ETQEY
+4088 

-4106 FRDLAGNSRG
+4106 FRALAGESRG
-4116 ARAARAGYSTLKR
+4116 ARAARAGEATLKR
-4129 AALLNTLVRATGP
+4129 AALLNTLVRATSP

-4199 QRAQTFL
+4199 QRAQNFL

-4240 EIAGDIKTIFSTAS
+4240 EIAADIKTIFSTAS

-4287 KALIESVGDAL
+4287 KELIESVGDAL

-4305 PEVREAHRGRYL
+4305 PEVRDAHRGRYL

-4362 VYDAQTGEVLDQEFL
+4362 VYDVKTKKVLDQEFL

-4394 IVRPLRDMAIL
+4394 IVRPMRDMAIL
-4405 DYLAAIAENAQWVLP
+4405 DYLAAIAENKNWVLAGSTIMVP
-4420 KSVIEWRGKRVSAHW
+4420 NSLTGIVSREGLLDVARRMRESAARFEGTERARVLESVAGRLDSLVALGPVTNRALFDELDRIEAKLNADLFESIYEPIALFKWLDKARSVGGKRVSAHW
-4435 AKTEAER
+4435 AKVESER

-4448 HQDPHDAANARKIAE
+4448 HQKDPDASNARKIAE

-4517 DPGFA
+4517 DPGWA

-4547 PPAQVRNFISNM
+4547 PPAQVRNFVSNM

-4591 GGRSLSPEERSR
+4591 GGRALSPEERSR

-4629 RDLLEI
+4629 RDILEI

-4678 MERGQP
+4678 MEYGKKP

-4743 IALAYGL
+4743 VALAYGL

-4793 WQVLDMSYFFPWTA
+4793 WQVLDMSYFFPWSA

-4871 WTMAMPPIITE
+4871 WTMAMPSIITE
-4882 RGAAGHA
+4882 RGAVGHA
-4889 IRAATGQTDRFGDPL
+4889 IRAATGETNRFGDPL
-4904 STAGQAALRAV
+4904 STAGQAALRVV
-4915 GVNIYPI
+4915 GVNIYAV
-4922 HPETSRATNVRRM
+4922 HPEQSREQNLRKM
-4935 MREIADTEYAL
+4935 IREMEETEYAL
-4946 RKRLQDRGLSD
+4946 RRRLYDRSLTP
-4957 EGKADLVK
+4957 EAAEKLTL
-4965 EYIAE
+4965 EYMEERA
-4970 VDRRRQKLM
+4970 RREEKFLKYQS
-4979 DYIEQSEVHPNLAT
+4979 ESEVHPNLAT
-4993 ETLQ
+4993 EPTQ